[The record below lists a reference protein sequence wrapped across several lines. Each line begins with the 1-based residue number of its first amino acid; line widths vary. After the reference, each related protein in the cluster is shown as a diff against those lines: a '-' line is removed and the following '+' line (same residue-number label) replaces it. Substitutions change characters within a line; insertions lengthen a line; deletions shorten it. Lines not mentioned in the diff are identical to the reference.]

1 MNKTLYTDG
10 VEVDASDLQNTENTK
25 SQEII
30 LSRQSVAHYGVIE
43 GLTCANELNK
53 ISIAPGVVQF
63 KNGEI
68 GILKSPIVGIS
79 GASFDVG
86 VSTFVGL
93 RAVNTTSNPKP
104 HEVDPTLHDTR
115 ETLILVAE
123 LFVAASNTSEDRQVA
138 LQNAINAEINDG
150 NFVILAEFVGTGTGL
165 GQSPAQN
172 TPLPRSKGGFD
183 PYRGDPKTFNQRQ
196 SLVSIYNA
204 SITDEYPIYS
214 AEDHFH
220 RSLIGSGIPSQKN
233 PHGLT
238 LTDIGGDALLDS
250 AITRHQIEHHSNGII
265 GFEPP
270 EDDFHPDSGS
280 FAWSVDASSGTITIR
295 DLVDIVTD
303 NAKYNDTLVIQ
314 GRSRKKNEIG
324 TFPVPLSLATKP
336 ANLYYIY
343 IEWGSTDP
351 QPTFKVIDKPTFDS
365 YCEASDGKRMW
376 LNNAVAPAP
385 SNEQKFFVIGL
396 VRWNGTQIVPIKNA
410 PNTTIRLPAPTGDL
424 VYKAEYPVGHS
435 LRIPD
440 NELRLDLRRWGTLT
454 NEDIQRRSLRLDRL
468 VEPVITEDM
477 FVKHSG
483 IRVVDNNIYVV
494 SGAGLRAV
502 VGSDN
507 TTLKH
512 LTDFD
517 AFDLFG
523 HRARVGTAQHGL
535 SRHSGGLNP
544 NGSPRDEDALY
555 SGFQS
560 SRDKWKQDNLTMTIL
575 SFADLRDIST
585 EEERAMG
592 NAAAIAGTDP
602 IAYGSGGYIFYRKG
616 VLKNFTAHLGT
627 RPTGTLRRLV
637 IRVLVRELGT
647 NIGTFSGIATCQ
659 IWDTPE
665 VTVFTQDVLGFDGG
679 SPNTNISATN
689 ISDVI
694 VVDAS
699 FSTPKVVQM
708 TRRLDTNNPNWRN
721 LSVTCEYH
729 YDY

>member
-53 ISIAPGVVQF
+53 ISISPGIVQF

-79 GASFDVG
+79 GASFEAG

-93 RAVNTTSNPKP
+93 RAISATSNPKP

-115 ETLILVAE
+115 ETLTLVAE

-183 PYRGDPKTFNQRQ
+183 PYRGDTKTFNQRQ
-196 SLVSIYNA
+196 SLVSIYNDA
-204 SITDEYPIYS
+204 STDEHPIHS

-238 LTDIGGDALLDS
+238 LTDIGGDALLNS
-250 AITRHQIEHHSNGII
+250 AITRHQIEHHSNGLI

-270 EDDFHPDSGS
+270 DDDFHPDSGS
-280 FAWSVDASSGTITIR
+280 FAWSVDASGTITIR
-295 DLVDIVTD
+295 DLVDIITD
-303 NAKYNDTLVIQ
+303 GAKYDDILVIQ
-314 GRSRKKNEIG
+314 GRSRRKNEIG
-324 TFPVPLSLATKP
+324 TFPVQLSLVTKP
-336 ANLYYIY
+336 AGLYYIY

-351 QPTFKVIDKPTFDS
+351 QPIFNVIEKSILDS
-365 YCEASDGKRMW
+365 YCESSDGKRMW
-376 LNNAVAPAP
+376 LNNAIAPGP

-396 VRWNGTQIVPIKNA
+396 VRWNGTQIVPIKTA
-410 PNTTIRLPAPTGDL
+410 PNTTIMLPYHNGDL
-424 VYKAEYPVGHS
+424 VYKAEYPVGHP

-468 VEPVITEDM
+468 AEPVITEDM

-483 IRVVDNNIYVV
+483 IRVVNNNIYVV

-502 VGSDN
+502 VGTDN
-507 TTLKH
+507 TMLKH

-523 HRARVGTAQHGL
+523 HRIRIGTAQHGL

-544 NGSPRDEDALY
+544 NGSPKNEDALF

-575 SFADLRDIST
+575 SFADLQSISGQK
-585 EEERAMG
+585 ERAMG
-592 NAAAIAGTDP
+592 NAAAIAGADP
-602 IAYGSGGYIFYRKG
+602 IAFGSGGYIFFRKG
-616 VLKNFTAHLGT
+616 VLRNFTAHIGERPTQAARRLYIRVIVRGLGT
-627 RPTGTLRRLV
+627 SIGSLA
-637 IRVLVRELGT
+637 ELPA
-647 NIGTFSGIATCQ
+647 SQ
-659 IWDTPE
+659 LWDSPE
-665 VTVFTQDVLGFDGG
+665 DPESTKDVLGFPGG
-679 SPNTNISATN
+679 SPNTNVSATN
-689 ISDVI
+689 ILDVI
-694 VVDAS
+694 YVDAS
-699 FSTPKVVQM
+699 FNSPKIIQI
-708 TRRLDTNNPNWRN
+708 TRRLDDNNTHWRN